1 MGKVPLLA
9 VRVKILSLLGSIPMN
24 SAGMSQRIGCPIED
38 VESQLLYL
46 EIQGKVER
54 LRSEKY
60 KEIFWKL
67 KK

>member
-9 VRVKILSLLGSIPMN
+9 IRVKILSLLGKMPVNAASL
-24 SAGMSQRIGCPIED
+24 SQRIGCPIED

-46 EIQGKVER
+46 EIQGKLER
-54 LRSEKY
+54 LRSEKFN
-60 KEIFWKL
+60 ETFWKL